1 MRSGNALPALCGITA
16 RPRRLSSSLISRA
29 ANILTGRV
37 PCAATQSR
45 SWPLSAI
52 CSRLLDPYGQF
63 DVPMGSQALT
73 DNVVPPYLC
82 ARKILVVDDGPLIS
96 DLLPGLLTLDL
107 HIGEN
112 PPAAPAARLSARLFR
127 PAW

>member
-1 MRSGNALPALCGITA
+1 MRSGNALTALCGITA

-73 DNVVPPYLC
+73 DNVVPAYLC
-82 ARKILVVDDGPLIS
+82 ARKILLVDDEPLIA
-96 DLLPGLLTLDL
+96 DLLADLLTLHG
-107 HIGEN
+107 HIAHKPTSA
-112 PPAAPAARLSARLFR
+112 PPPLPL
-127 PAW
+127 PP